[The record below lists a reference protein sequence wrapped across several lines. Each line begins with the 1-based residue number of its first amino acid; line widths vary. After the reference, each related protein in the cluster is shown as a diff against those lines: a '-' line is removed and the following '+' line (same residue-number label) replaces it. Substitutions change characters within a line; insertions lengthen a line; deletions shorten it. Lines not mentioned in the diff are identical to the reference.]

1 MVDSAQLA
9 KREHLRAGSQE
20 VVEGEEG
27 VGGGVGVHACK
38 DVVERLE
45 ARGELGRLGAEDGVL
60 GVDAEEAL
68 RGEAERGGG
77 VRVLPAELRGL
88 RGEVVEVAL
97 LAHPRPPRRLAV
109 GEHALGAALLHERPQ
124 LRLRPGSGGEGRER
138 APAPARGSHAFF
150 FLLRSSLPRTFRPC
164 ENRGAN
170 PFFSLRYYY
179 TVTQH
184 LTNTT
189 LAERSFCCSISLF
202 LLRRSTLL
210 KTFTTTSSRREVHAS

>member
-27 VGGGVGVHACK
+27 VGGGVGVHACE

-45 ARGELGRLGAEDGVL
+45 ARDELGRLGAEDGVL
-60 GVDAEEAL
+60 GVDGEEAL

-150 FLLRSSLPRTFRPC
+150 FLLRSFPAKNLPSLP
-164 ENRGAN
+164 E
-170 PFFSLRYYY
+170 
-179 TVTQH
+179 Q
-184 LTNTT
+184 
-189 LAERSFCCSISLF
+189 RSKSF
-202 LLRRSTLL
+202 LLSSLL
-210 KTFTTTSSRREVHAS
+210 LH